1 MPMKH
6 TNFILWISL
15 ALGIMFSCT
24 KTENETLLPPE
35 KYPLNLTS
43 ELIRMQTRSA
53 GKDSWSG
60 GEVVGVSMEGMLDYK
75 KYKINTSGKLEPI
88 DNDNTIYWKNTD
100 RAYIRAW
107 YPDNI
112 QANVDISDQS
122 NGYAEYDFLYA
133 IESGAYNQST
143 CLRFHHKMAK
153 VEFTLTHGDG
163 ISKEELKNASVKV
176 LGDPNP
182 IFNLGMLCT
191 AAQSDGEIIPYYN
204 ATTKAYEAV
213 LVPQNMTGKTLIII
227 GIKGK
232 EFSYTPKA
240 ENEGNLQGGVC
251 NRYSITVKATGLEV
265 ESTPIIDW
273 NSGGNEDVQAQTYI
287 DYSADEVKAGD
298 YIYEDGSTSDGGL
311 RRRYSGS
318 KEPVI
323 AEPKPQPISGKTV
336 AGIVFWVPKDSPSEG
351 RLTPASLTDDKIMA
365 KDFPNCTHGLAVSL
379 YDVSTKTV
387 WSHNEN
393 TNIQAFL
400 ESDDFTTLDKGDY
413 KAISSYIEKTSNINL
428 ILGYQNTKI
437 IKEYN
442 RLNRSSSVNRVLPV
456 GQLEGYTIEHQ
467 APANSTGWFLPSAK
481 ELYILGNKDVDD
493 IYERC
498 EEKKLTENRD
508 IVNSSISAAG
518 SQDVLGINSD
528 NEWYWTSTELFHNNY
543 AFIQGFKYS
552 YSWNMYKSI
561 EYKVRAVCAF

>member
-88 DNDNTIYWKNTD
+88 NKENTIYWKNTD
-100 RAYIRAW
+100 RAHIMAW
-107 YPDNI
+107 YPDNT
-112 QANVDISDQS
+112 QAIVDISDQK
-122 NGYAEYDFLYA
+122 NGYTEFDFLYA
-133 IESGAYNQST
+133 VESGVYNQGT

-153 VEFTLTHGDG
+153 IEFALAPGDG
-163 ISKEELKNASVKV
+163 IGQEEINNASVKV
-176 LGDPNP
+176 LGDPSAY
-182 IFNLGMLCT
+182 FSLGMLGT
-191 AAQSDGEIIPYYN
+191 ADQSDGEIMPYYN
-204 ATTKAYEAV
+204 TTTGTYKAV
-213 LVPQNMTGKTLIII
+213 LVPQNMTGKELIII

-232 EFSYTPKA
+232 TFSYTPKL
-240 ENEGNLQGGVC
+240 ENEGNLQSGTC
-251 NRYSITVKATGLEV
+251 NRYSIIVNAAGLEV
-265 ESTPIIDW
+265 ESTLIKDW
-273 NSGGNEDVQAQTYI
+273 DLGENEDVPVQTYI
-287 DYSADEVKAGD
+287 DYSVDEVKAGD

-318 KEPVI
+318 KEPVM
-323 AEPKPQPISGKTV
+323 AEPKPLPISGKTV
-336 AGIVFWVPKDSPSEG
+336 AGIVFWVPKDSPTEG

-481 ELYILGNKDVDD
+481 ELYILSNKDVDD

>member
-1 MPMKH
+1 MPIKH
-6 TNFILWISL
+6 TSPILRISL
-15 ALGIMFSCT
+15 ALGILFSCT
-24 KTENETLLPPE
+24 KNENSSILPYE
-35 KYPLNLTS
+35 NYPLNLTS
-43 ELIRMQTRSA
+43 ELARMQTRSA

-60 GEVVGVSMEGMLDYK
+60 GEVVGVTMEGMLDYK
-75 KYKINTSGKLEPI
+75 KYKTNASGSLEPI
-88 DNDNTIYWKNTD
+88 DKENAIYWKNTN
-100 RAYIRAW
+100 RAHIMAW
-107 YPDNI
+107 YPDNK
-112 QANVDISDQS
+112 QAIVDISDQS
-122 NGYAEYDFLYA
+122 NGYTEYDFLYA
-133 IESGAYNQST
+133 VESGVYNQST
-143 CLRFHHKMAK
+143 CLHFHHKMAK
-153 VEFTLTHGDG
+153 VEFSLVPGDG
-163 ISKEELKNASVKV
+163 ISPEELANASVKV
-176 LGDPNP
+176 FGDPSAY
-182 IFNLGMLCT
+182 FSLGMLGT
-191 AAQSDGEIIPYYN
+191 ADQSDGEIIPYYN
-204 ATTKAYEAV
+204 ATTGAYEAV
-213 LVPQNMTGKTLIII
+213 LVPQNMTGKTLIKI
-227 GIKGK
+227 GIKG
-232 EFSYTPKA
+232 ESFVYTPMT

-265 ESTPIIDW
+265 ESTTIKNWD
-273 NSGGNEDVQAQTYI
+273 SGDSEDVPAQTYI

-318 KEPVI
+318 KEPVM
-323 AEPKPQPISGKTV
+323 AEPKPLPISGKTV
-336 AGIVFWVPKDSPSEG
+336 AGIVFWVPKDSQSEG

-400 ESDDFTTLDKGDY
+400 ESDDFTPLDKGDY
-413 KAISSYIEKTSNINL
+413 KAISSSIYKTDNINL

-437 IKEYN
+437 IKAFN
-442 RLNRSSSVNRVLPV
+442 NLNRNISINRVLPV

-481 ELYILGNKDVDD
+481 ELYILSNKDVDD

-498 EEKKLTENRD
+498 EEKKRTENRD

-518 SQDVLGINSD
+518 SQDILGINSD

-543 AFIQGFKYS
+543 AFIQGFDYS
-552 YSWNMYKSI
+552 YSRNMYKSI